1 MDSGDTLHSPEMRA
15 HRFIGFKEGSLAE
28 EVQLKVGEER
38 GKAIG
43 IVPLR
48 DLSSMVGYAETIG
61 AGSEW
66 PRNDRFEQTGLMEAR
81 HGNGLSTSLTEE

>member
-1 MDSGDTLHSPEMRA
+1 MDPGDTLHSPEMGA
-15 HRFIGFKEGSLAE
+15 HRVVGFEESSLAE

-48 DLSSMVGYAETIG
+48 DLSSMVGDTETIG
-61 AGSEW
+61 AGSER

-81 HGNGLSTSLTEE
+81 HGNGLSISFTEE

>member
-1 MDSGDTLHSPEMRA
+1 MGSGDTLHRPDVGT
-15 HRFIGFKEGSLAE
+15 HRVIGFEKGSLGE
-28 EVQLKVGEER
+28 EVQFKVSKEGW
-38 GKAIG
+38 KCIG

-48 DLSSMVGYAETIG
+48 DLSRMVGYAETIR

-66 PRNDRFEQTGLMEAR
+66 ARYGGFEQTIFMEAR